1 MEDGSV
7 TDNMARKTQIID
19 FFIVILI
26 FIGNGLFYFEVGA
39 AQQYDYEFEDVYYHR
54 SVVLLTFGMV
64 LSGITCVFVIIKEN
78 IQLNLDKKR
87 FKVPHF
93 DTLLSSDRLQS
104 ILLECF
110 VILVHPY
117 PFVIGKGV
125 YVYNTQIQSD
135 VYYSVNDFLQW
146 FAMIR
151 ILKAGIRLINLTLWK
166 SSSAQR
172 ICFMYG
178 CEANTMFG
186 VKSMMKQH
194 PISFLFGNLLAGAL
208 YFSILLKYCE
218 APVNKVTYDPLKD
231 LQKLDNCLWLVLVTM
246 TTGRPR

>member
-1 MEDGSV
+1 
-7 TDNMARKTQIID
+7 
-19 FFIVILI
+19 
-26 FIGNGLFYFEVGA
+26 
-39 AQQYDYEFEDVYYHR
+39 
-54 SVVLLTFGMV
+54 MV
-64 LSGITCVFVIIKEN
+64 LSAVTCVFVIIKEN

-87 FKVPHF
+87 SKVPHF
-93 DTLLSSDRLQS
+93 DTLFSSERLQN
-104 ILLECF
+104 ILIECF

-117 PFVIGKGV
+117 PFIVGKGV

-135 VYYSVNDFLQW
+135 VYYSINDFLQW

-178 CEANTMFG
+178 CEADTMFG
-186 VKSMMKQH
+186 VKSIMKRH
-194 PISFLFGNLLAGAL
+194 PISFLFGNLLAGAF

-231 LQKLDNCLWLVLVTM
+231 LKKLDNCLWLVLVTM
-246 TTGRPR
+246 TTGKFRLSQSVMVTVIQERSLVE